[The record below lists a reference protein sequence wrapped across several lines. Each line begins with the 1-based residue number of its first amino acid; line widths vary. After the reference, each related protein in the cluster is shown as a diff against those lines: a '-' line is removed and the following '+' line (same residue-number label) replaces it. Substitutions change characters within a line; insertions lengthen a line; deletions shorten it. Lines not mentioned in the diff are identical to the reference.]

1 MKTTGIILT
10 ILSFFS
16 FIGCLN
22 SGMGL
27 TGPTLM
33 LATGIFLIYRAN
45 KKKEDALQEQKGE
58 EERNATENN

>member
-45 KKKEDALQEQKGE
+45 KKKEETTQEQKGE
-58 EERNATENN
+58 EESRTKEDN

>member
-45 KKKEDALQEQKGE
+45 KKKEEALREQKGE